1 MPVTK
6 SAIKTLRKEKRKEK
20 INNDLRENLRES
32 LKKAKKTNSEAS
44 IKKAISFVDKA
55 VKKNL
60 MHKNK
65 AARIKSRL
73 SKLIKGKQA
82 VKEKAPTKNAPVSK
96 KQAKRK
102 TASSR

>member
-20 INNDLRENLRES
+20 INNDLREDLKES
-32 LKKAKKTNSEAS
+32 LRKAKKTNSDAS
-44 IKKAISFVDKA
+44 IRKAISFVDKS

-65 AARIKSRL
+65 AARIKSGL
-73 SKLIKGKQA
+73 SKLLKGQKTIKPTIPTKDKPSSKKQT
-82 VKEKAPTKNAPVSK
+82 KEKAVSSK
-96 KQAKRK
+96 
-102 TASSR
+102 